1 MNGIK
6 KIAAVA
12 LGAAMLGATF
22 GAAVDLGDYPA
33 PFVKDGQV
41 NAKIVLGEK
50 AQVIDVLGAVNI
62 AASFSAAGGE
72 GTVLVEEKEGTVVNA
87 VPLEVNDEFPAKG
100 ETATLDFDEDD
111 SEWSHFIGHDN
122 DDIEEGLDISV
133 TAVEGTDDKPAVE
146 ITKFEYTMTI
156 DSDDLHD
163 AMSDFEDDA
172 QTGDEFKYKI
182 KLFGKEYYVV
192 AKWNGTDY
200 VNGTLQ
206 LANVD
211 LYTHTGEEID
221 LADYGYP
228 GYKLV
233 IENMYESGSN
243 SDEGTVQLS
252 LVKDGVTVDTD
263 EVDED
268 GSTTLKDGDT
278 KVKVYVNAVYYSAEK
293 SQYTAKISMESG
305 KTNPGEYLDDDE
317 MWNLTSID
325 LNATADTLNLKV
337 VLDPKNDDWEVEGK
351 KELEGSKVR
360 IYKGVQQSLMG
371 YAAVGFVGLTEQT
384 FGNLKISEPE
394 LGKFVFDLEGLKDVR
409 IDTKKTRATEI
420 TFKINN
426 ETKSLYVYGMTGDD
440 KDDFKDV
447 YIDGTKALTFKV
459 GDAEYKVYYTA
470 EDTTQNI
477 TGYFELEVYT
487 SGSPDPDETL
497 KVTLDS
503 SNDRDNYWDVGFVE
517 GEDNYE
523 AGQSTDEG
531 VKIVE
536 YDERAREVEFAL
548 PDDIVRYK
556 VYAGKDVT
564 GEQKETLTY
573 KVGDT
578 ITEGGVI
585 KAVGGAPL
593 PVGLAILDTELPSA
607 DAVKNGNYVVV
618 GGPCVNTAAAAL
630 LGNPEDCA
638 AGFEPGKAVI
648 QLFENNDNYAL
659 LVAGYNGEDTLLAT
673 EVLGNYKD
681 FAEKFAGK
689 DKVTISGT
697 KVSDVTLE

>member
-1 MNGIK
+1 MKKMNGIK

-62 AASFSAAGGE
+62 AASFSAAGGQ

-100 ETATLDFDEDD
+100 QTATLDFDEDD
-111 SEWSHFIGHDN
+111 SEWSHFVGYNN
-122 DDIEEGLDISV
+122 DDITEDLDIKINA
-133 TAVEGTDDKPAVE
+133 TEGTDDRPAVDIME
-146 ITKFEYTMTI
+146 FNYTMDI

-263 EVDED
+263 EVDEK

-394 LGKFVFDLEGLKDVR
+394 IGKFVLDLEGLKDVY

-420 TFKINN
+420 TFKIN
-426 ETKSLYVYGMTGDD
+426 ETNSSRLYIYGMTGDD

-447 YIDGTKALTFKV
+447 FIDGTKALTFKV
-459 GDAEYKVYYTA
+459 GDAKYKLTYDNSTPKFDLATDVDADNTY
-470 EDTTQNI
+470 E
-477 TGYFELEVYT
+477 
-487 SGSPDPDETL
+487 ETL
-497 KVTLDS
+497 SVELDGS
-503 SNDRDNYWDVGFVE
+503 GDSDFYWDAGYVNGTSE
-517 GEDNYE
+517 KYE
-523 AGQSTDEG
+523 AGQSTDGG